1 MHISPF
7 PLPSNY
13 KVTKMTFIGI
23 VHFLWALNVD
33 SRLQQWPLPI
43 NTECNFVHSEIVQVY
58 SLENSSIKYNVMT
71 SSWSRFH
78 CLAPLNNWPKI
89 TKRVFKVAFR
99 FQEQG
104 VRREREGQEKIAHS
118 NLVLLCV
125 HESCILTGQSFLS
138 QHSNIGV
145 TSECH
150 LHCFSSFK
158 VQIS

>member
-1 MHISPF
+1 
-7 PLPSNY
+7 
-13 KVTKMTFIGI
+13 MTFIGI

-104 VRREREGQEKIAHS
+104 VRREREGQEKLHIQIWYSSAYT
-118 NLVLLCV
+118 NLVFLQANGFFPRTP
-125 HESCILTGQSFLS
+125 IL
-138 QHSNIGV
+138 
-145 TSECH
+145 E
-150 LHCFSSFK
+150 
-158 VQIS
+158 